1 MDYIFMFKKLWK
13 YSKSDHWRV
22 VLYLFLHVLSMLG
35 MLGQPY
41 AFSRIVNALQ
51 LNNENLFNT
60 VMRWLAVY
68 FGCFCIFEICHRSA
82 RYFERWVAF
91 RNKKRF
97 ICSMYDHLQ
106 SLPLEWHAENHSGN
120 VIDRVNRAANALQSF
135 SESQSM
141 YISVVLNFIV
151 PLIVLFTLSPVIV
164 IVAITAGII
173 LVRVT
178 KILYAKSVPEY
189 KAYNNCWHNV
199 ASALYDYIGNITTII
214 VLRLGKAAEKD
225 IENRIEKVFPH
236 LVNEHKITQVKC
248 FLNSLITVLLNVGLI
263 FYYIFVTNRNEN
275 VIMVGSVTIL
285 FSYLGT
291 FMSTF
296 DFYAGD
302 YESVI
307 HWRADLESITYIL
320 EEKGVYKE
328 TESSDISGWKH
339 LEVLLK
345 HFNYRKGNFNLN
357 EVRIQLE
364 RKRKIAFVG
373 ESGAGKSTVLKL
385 LRGIYDNE
393 DGSVLKDG
401 KEKLPVSALESIATL
416 IPQEPEIFENTI
428 KYNITM
434 GIEVKEEEIYQAIHL
449 AGFDEVLKRLP
460 KGFETS
466 IQEKG
471 VNLSGGEKQR
481 LALARGIFAMKN
493 SSLVL
498 LDEPTG
504 SLDPATEMQIYTNIF
519 HSSGDK
525 CIVSVLHRLHL
536 VKMFDYIYV
545 FKEGKVVQEGTFD
558 ELSTEEGQFRYLWDM
573 YVNED
578 DSASKG

>member
-1 MDYIFMFKKLWK
+1 MNIRL
-13 YSKSDHWRV
+13 
-22 VLYLFLHVLSMLG
+22 L
-35 MLGQPY
+35 
-41 AFSRIVNALQ
+41 
-51 LNNENLFNT
+51 
-60 VMRWLAVY
+60 
-68 FGCFCIFEICHRSA
+68 
-82 RYFERWVAF
+82 RY
-91 RNKKRF
+91 
-97 ICSMYDHLQ
+97 
-106 SLPLEWHAENHSGN
+106 
-120 VIDRVNRAANALQSF
+120 
-135 SESQSM
+135 
-141 YISVVLNFIV
+141 
-151 PLIVLFTLSPVIV
+151 
-164 IVAITAGII
+164 
-173 LVRVT
+173 
-178 KILYAKSVPEY
+178 
-189 KAYNNCWHNV
+189 
-199 ASALYDYIGNITTII
+199 
-214 VLRLGKAAEKD
+214 
-225 IENRIEKVFPH
+225 
-236 LVNEHKITQVKC
+236 
-248 FLNSLITVLLNVGLI
+248 
-263 FYYIFVTNRNEN
+263 
-275 VIMVGSVTIL
+275 
-285 FSYLGT
+285 
-291 FMSTF
+291 
-296 DFYAGD
+296 
-302 YESVI
+302 
-307 HWRADLESITYIL
+307 LESITYIL

-393 DGSVLKDG
+393 DGSVLKDR

-460 KGFETS
+460 NGLETN

>member
-1 MDYIFMFKKLWK
+1 
-13 YSKSDHWRV
+13 
-22 VLYLFLHVLSMLG
+22 
-35 MLGQPY
+35 
-41 AFSRIVNALQ
+41 
-51 LNNENLFNT
+51 
-60 VMRWLAVY
+60 MRWLAVY

-460 KGFETS
+460 NGLETN

-578 DSASKG
+578 DSASRG

>member
-1 MDYIFMFKKLWK
+1 MDYIFMIKKLWK

-22 VLYLFLHVLSMLG
+22 VLYMVLHILSMLG

-51 LNNENLFNT
+51 LNNGNLFNT
-60 VMRWLAVY
+60 VLKWLAVY

-151 PLIVLFTLSPVIV
+151 PLVVLSTLSPVIV
-164 IVAITAGII
+164 IVAIIAGII

-189 KAYNNCWHNV
+189 KAYNDCWHNV

-225 IENRIEKVFPH
+225 IENRIGRVFPH

-248 FLNSLITVLLNVGLI
+248 FLNALITVLLNVGLI
-263 FYYIFVTNRNEN
+263 FYYIFVTNKNEN
-275 VIMVGSVTIL
+275 MIMVGSVTIL

-307 HWRADLESITYIL
+307 HWRTDFESITYIL

-328 TESSDISGWKH
+328 TESTDILDWKN

-345 HFNYRKGNFNLN
+345 RFSYQKGNFNLN
-357 EVRIQLE
+357 EIRIMLE
-364 RKRKIAFVG
+364 RKKKIAFIG

-385 LRGIYDNE
+385 LRGIYDNK
-393 DGSVLKDG
+393 DGVAIKDG
-401 KEKLPVSALESIATL
+401 KEKLSVSALEGIATL

-428 KYNITM
+428 RYNITM
-434 GIEVKEEEIYQAIHL
+434 GIEVEEDEIYQAIHL
-449 AGFDEVLKRLP
+449 AGFEEVLRRLP
-460 KGFETS
+460 NGLETN

-481 LALARGIFAMKN
+481 LALTRGIFAMKN

-504 SLDPATEMQIYTNIF
+504 SLDSATEMQIYTNIF
-519 HSSGDK
+519 QGSGDK

-536 VKMFDYIYV
+536 AKMFDYIYV

-558 ELSTEEGQFRYLWDM
+558 ELSMEEGQFKYLWDM
-573 YVNED
+573 YINED
-578 DSASKG
+578 NSASE